1 MTMTGARMVVKALE
15 AEGVEVA
22 FGIPGGTV
30 VTLYDALY
38 DAQFKHV
45 LVRHEQAACHAADG
59 YARASGKTGVCIA
72 TSGPGATNLVTG
84 IANAAMDSV
93 PLVVLTGQVLTSL
106 IGTDAFQEA
115 DIFGATLP
123 MVKHSFFVKN
133 TEDLQ
138 RAIRGAFH
146 IAGSGR
152 PGPVLVDI
160 PADVQR
166 ASGTFAY
173 PPEVSFPGYDPKG
186 KENLA
191 DLDLALDAL
200 LSASRPVLIA
210 GGGVILGGAWDSL
223 LRLAEEQGIPVVN
236 SLMGKGAFPET
247 HPLSLGL
254 VGMHGMPWANLAVSG
269 ADLVIG
275 VGTRFCE
282 RSTGRKDRYAPKARI
297 LHIDRDPAEIDK
309 NIPATYR
316 LVGDAKKVL
325 DLLLEGTKGKCR
337 ERTKAGREAWHAA
350 IAEWRRAYPLQ
361 STFPREELA
370 PWDILAALRERA
382 GKDMPVVTEVGQH
395 QMWAAQHWTTE
406 IPRNFITSGGL
417 GTMGFGLP
425 AAVGISLARSTP
437 RGPAPVVCIAGDGS
451 FLMNCQE
458 LDTIARYGLPVKIAL
473 FNNSSLGM
481 VRQWQQLFW
490 NERYSFTRTEGYDVE
505 KLAGAF
511 DIPARRVDSNADLA
525 ETASWLFDTEGPAVA
540 DFRIPQ
546 KDLVLP
552 MVPAGAALDE
562 FLHTIA

>member
-15 AEGVEVA
+15 AEGVEVV

-138 RAIRGAFH
+138 RALRGAFH

-166 ASGTFAY
+166 ASGAFAY
-173 PPEVSFPGYDPKG
+173 PPEISFPGYDPKG

-210 GGGVILGGAWDSL
+210 GGGVILSGAWDSL

-325 DLLLEGTKGKCR
+325 DLLLEGTKRKGR
-337 ERTKAGREAWHAA
+337 ERTKANREAWHAA

-370 PWDILAALRERA
+370 PWNILAALRERA

-395 QMWAAQHWTTE
+395 QMWAAQYWTSAGGVHRRRRQLPHELPGIGHRRPLRTARE
-406 IPRNFITSGGL
+406 DRPVQQCLSG
-417 GTMGFGLP
+417 
-425 AAVGISLARSTP
+425 
-437 RGPAPVVCIAGDGS
+437 
-451 FLMNCQE
+451 N
-458 LDTIARYGLPVKIAL
+458 
-473 FNNSSLGM
+473 
-481 VRQWQQLFW
+481 
-490 NERYSFTRTEGYDVE
+490 
-505 KLAGAF
+505 
-511 DIPARRVDSNADLA
+511 
-525 ETASWLFDTEGPAVA
+525 GPAVA
-540 DFRIPQ
+540 TAFLERAIQFHSHRGVRRGKTGRRFRHSR
-546 KDLVLP
+546 
-552 MVPAGAALDE
+552 PAGGLECGSGRGRLVALRHRGTCGGGFPHSPE
-562 FLHTIA
+562 GPGPSHGPRRSGSG